1 MNRYS
6 MILCVV
12 ILVDNHNRSCFV
24 AIAIVFDETKDTFI
38 WLLTSLSKATGGL
51 VSPLLYT
58 DADPAMIAATIYA
71 WPTTKHHFCLF
82 HIQKNLKKHFLSKYH
97 GEKWKMF
104 FAAFCY
110 ARNSQ
115 VESIFEERWASLLQK
130 YPDAS
135 SYLQHQLY
143 PCRESWVLCF
153 THRAFN
159 AGIQSIQRVE
169 SYNAI
174 IKNNINGTSTLSEL
188 ERTIEKLLKKES

>member
-1 MNRYS
+1 
-6 MILCVV
+6 
-12 ILVDNHNRSCFV
+12 
-24 AIAIVFDETKDTFI
+24 
-38 WLLTSLSKATGGL
+38 
-51 VSPLLYT
+51 
-58 DADPAMIAATIYA
+58 MIAATIYA
-71 WPTTKHHFCLF
+71 WPTTKYHFCLF
-82 HIQKNLKKHFLSKYH
+82 HIRKNLEKHFLSKYH

-174 IKNNINGTSTLSEL
+174 IKNNINGTSTFLEL
-188 ERTIEKLLKKES
+188 ERTIEKLLKKRKADL